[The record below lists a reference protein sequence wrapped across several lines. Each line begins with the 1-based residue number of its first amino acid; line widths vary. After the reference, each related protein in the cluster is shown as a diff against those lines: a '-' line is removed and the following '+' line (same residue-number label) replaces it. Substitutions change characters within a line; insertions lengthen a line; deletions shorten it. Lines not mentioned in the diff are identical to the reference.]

1 MSNQNI
7 TTHKFVAILN
17 KKGDPGKVM
26 NALAHMSVGLVFGA
40 TAQEKIDMGFFD
52 YIDADGNAHK
62 DLSKNSYVIL
72 RADNS
77 NQIRAAR
84 QMAIE
89 KGVHYVDFTDSM
101 QDGTY
106 LEQIE
111 RIKHIHEADLN
122 YIGICLFGEIDAVSE
137 ITKKFGLWK

>member
-1 MSNQNI
+1 MSNQEF
-7 TTHKFVAILN
+7 TTHKFAAILN
-17 KKGDPGKVM
+17 KKVDPGKVM
-26 NALAHMSVGLVFGA
+26 NALAHMSLGLVAGA
-40 TAQEKIDMGFFD
+40 TPEEKIDMGFFD

-77 NQIRAAR
+77 NQIRSAR
-84 QMAIE
+84 QLAIE
-89 KGVHYVDFTDSM
+89 KGVHYIDFTDSM

-111 RIKHIHEADLN
+111 RIKQIYEPELN
-122 YIGICLFGEIDAVSE
+122 YVGLCLFGPIEKVSE

>member
-17 KKGDPGKVM
+17 KKVDSGKIM
-26 NALAHMSVGLVFGA
+26 NALAHMSLGLVAGA
-40 TAQEKIDMGFFD
+40 TPEEKEEMGFFA
-52 YIDADGNAHK
+52 YVDADGNEHK

-77 NQIRAAR
+77 NQIRSVREQALASGLR
-84 QMAIE
+84 F
-89 KGVHYVDFTDSM
+89 VDFTDSM

-106 LEQIE
+106 MEQIE
-111 RIKHIHEADLN
+111 RIKGIREADLN
-122 YIGICLFGEIDAVSE
+122 YVGICLFVPIEKVS
-137 ITKKFGLWK
+137 